1 MQPATLGRPTA
12 RAAFDGRAMSAPTA
26 RAGAATRAVRL
37 GASRRLGSSAASAPP
52 LSARRQALDPTRAPA
67 VRRAPRARVAA
78 QYGRGEAIAPDLTH
92 TEEAFAVNLDR
103 VAVGAYV
110 SVSVRADVSADAGVD
125 ALVAVVHAHMPGDIY
140 VHWGLGSEAD
150 DGAVSADAWE
160 CPPAELMPPRSRRVS
175 NWASG
180 AAVQS
185 PIDPHAGT
193 VEIPLPS
200 RPGHGLAFVL
210 YDAEKQCYYDHQGAA
225 FFLDSRL
232 SADTAA
238 RATAT
243 AAAAARDQQSR
254 VRAIA
259 EAEAA
264 NSARQH
270 AEMSRARDEEAR
282 ARQERDERA
291 DAAAFKA
298 AAEET
303 ARQNAA
309 DEAAAAER
317 RRAAAEKEA
326 EYQRQTQAAAE
337 ADAAASEQNA
347 LRESGSLSPVGSAY
361 ERFINDPANPFRDF
375 SPARAAARGEDALPG
390 LAGAAATAPP
400 PAPPPGFVNPGAV
413 DPALAAGAA
422 AFAPSLPGGGGG
434 GGGGW
439 DGASSSAATDHSYT
453 PPPAPAPP
461 PPAAP
466 SPPAPSLG
474 GASGAVVASHTIPLS
489 TESGSSTGTC
499 EVSVMATW
507 PPSVRIECRAGG
519 AADGHPLL
527 LHWGVS
533 DRRGGTWMSPYDE
546 LQSVPAGSRAP
557 DAQSCESALENGVRV
572 VEFAPVNSG
581 ATCMTMLIRTE
592 NCQEWLR
599 ETSGGDV
606 FIDVSPALDAARAMG
621 PPEGHAQQQQQ
632 QQQQHEER
640 HDHREERHD
649 HREAPSP
656 PPPPPPPPDTGDH
669 MALLSNWAGANVELK
684 DHKGGKGD
692 RHNQWNTDGLPD
704 AARRIV
710 ENDRDSASWRQKLQK
725 MEEVLCGGDAGYA
738 DMDALGYSA
747 IYLFWVGVG
756 AVACAEDGSHY
767 RPNHHAGSAERIYQ
781 HIEAVEASAT
791 SGGGRHAEEV
801 RALIRRLHP
810 RLPAFTA
817 EFTQSVP
824 LTRVRDIAH
833 GKGDRDGKCREVR
846 AEIKHTIQNK
856 LHRCAGPEDL
866 VATEKMLAK
875 LTAPGTDYPEEFV
888 EEFRI
893 FHRELKDFFNASTV
907 TDRMDK
913 LLREG
918 DAPQPVR
925 DAAARFADAK
935 ARCDGIREPEGPALL
950 AAVEEALARLS
961 EARRAID
968 RELTEGGLRGAS
980 ADQRQQWRLAEIGLE
995 DYAFV
1000 LLSRGINALGAEA
1013 DPPRG
1018 EMTAAEQRAALLF
1031 LAAAA
1036 DAVAVSAGG
1045 GGGDFAGVAQEASEL
1060 AVAGPGGMPP
1070 AGEEGALRARAV
1082 AERARRAAEDHCA
1095 MLSDL
1100 FDGRAGALG
1109 RALGIDAHVVEVF
1122 TEGQIRASVVFQGA
1136 KLASHLLRAARAATG
1151 EAGWDCI
1158 VPGEVKGARLV
1169 CVDRLSPTDPAVAAL
1184 TASDPAVVLVA
1195 SADGDE
1201 EVTTC
1206 GPGVVGILLCH
1217 ALPHLSHLALRARQA
1232 GTPLVAI
1239 EDPALVDMA
1248 RALAEAR
1255 ERVHLVAAPSAISL
1269 DADHE
1274 SGGFVGG
1281 GGGGGAAAATASAR
1295 VAAALVADT
1304 SAAGQVL
1311 DLRDLGAAEWD
1322 RAVAV
1327 AGSKATACASLCALA
1342 AESGAFAAPAG
1353 AALPFGSFEAAAKAA
1368 GADARLAFL
1377 LDALESVA
1385 GDATATSQIC
1395 DELQALARATR
1406 PSTEALHALSALFA
1420 RGSRIMVRSTGN
1432 AEDLAGLS
1440 AAGLYDSVSNVDP
1453 HDHDVLG
1460 AAVAEVWASLF
1471 TTRAVGSRA
1480 AAGVGQRDA
1489 AMAVLAQQ
1497 MLVPEVSF
1505 ILMTK
1510 HPMTG
1515 DANVAYAELALGHGE
1530 TLASGAVRGT
1540 PWRLSMNRLVPGEAR
1555 LDAVSSFGAAL
1566 VPSAAGDGELVS
1578 EPVNCASHWMTT
1590 DERKRAELSARLVTA
1605 GDLIERRLTGTDGRA
1620 VPQDIEGCVTA
1631 DGQVWIVQAR
1641 PQP

>member
-12 RAAFDGRAMSAPTA
+12 RAAFDGRAMAAPTA

-37 GASRRLGSSAASAPP
+37 EASRRLGSPDASAPP
-52 LSARRQALDPTRAPA
+52 LSSRRWALDPKRSAA
-67 VRRAPRARVAA
+67 VRRNRRVRVAA
-78 QYGRGEAIAPDLTH
+78 EYGYGEAIAPDLTH

-110 SVSVRADVSADAGVD
+110 SVSVRADVSADAGVG

-150 DGAVSADAWE
+150 DGGISADAWE
-160 CPPAELMPPRSRRVS
+160 CPPAELMPPNSRRVS

-185 PIDPHAGT
+185 QIDPQKGT

-210 YDAEKQCYYDHQGAA
+210 YDAEKQCYYDHLGAA

-238 RATAT
+238 RATA
-243 AAAAARDQQSR
+243 AASAAARDQQAR
-254 VRAIA
+254 VRSIA
-259 EAEAA
+259 EAEASE
-264 NSARQH
+264 SARRQ
-270 AEMSRARDEEAR
+270 AEMARARDEEAR
-282 ARQERDERA
+282 ASEERDRAAAEAARRAERDELA
-291 DAAAFKA
+291 NAAAFKA

-326 EYQRQTQAAAE
+326 AYQRQMQREAE
-337 ADAAASEQNA
+337 VP
-347 LRESGSLSPVGSAY
+347 REVSLVGSAY
-361 ERFINDPANPFRDF
+361 ERFVNDPANPFRDF
-375 SPARAAARGEDALPG
+375 SPARAAAARGEDALPG
-390 LAGAAATAPP
+390 MAATATAAAPSA
-400 PAPPPGFVNPGAV
+400 APPPGFVNPNNV

-422 AFAPSLPGGGGG
+422 AFAPSLSPG

-461 PPAAP
+461 PPA
-466 SPPAPSLG
+466 PAPVGTPGG

-546 LQSVPAGSRAP
+546 LQSVPVGSRAP
-557 DAQSCESALENGVRV
+557 DAQSCESALQNGVRV
-572 VEFAPVNSG
+572 VEFAPVNSA

-621 PPEGHAQQQQQ
+621 PPEGHAPPP
-632 QQQQHEER
+632 QQQH
-640 HDHREERHD
+640 HREERH
-649 HREAPSP
+649 HRVEERHQERHQAPAS
-656 PPPPPPPPDTGDH
+656 PPPPPPDTGDH

-725 MEEVLCGGDAGYA
+725 MEEVLCGGDAGHA

-781 HIEAVEASAT
+781 HIEAVEAHAT
-791 SGGGRHAEEV
+791 GSGGRHAEEV

-907 TDRMDK
+907 TDRIEK

-918 DAPQPVR
+918 DAPQSVR
-925 DAAARFADAK
+925 DAAKSFADAK

-968 RELTEGGLRGAS
+968 RELTEGGLRGAN

-1013 DPPRG
+1013 DPPRS
-1018 EMTAAEQRAALLF
+1018 EMSAAEQRAALLF

-1045 GGGDFAGVAQEASEL
+1045 GGGEFAGVAHEASEL
-1060 AVAGPGGMPP
+1060 AVSGPGGMPP
-1070 AGEEGALRARAV
+1070 GGEEGALRSRAV

-1109 RALGIDAHVVEVF
+1109 RALGIDQHVVEVF
-1122 TEGQIRASVVFQGA
+1122 TEGQIRASVVFQSA

-1169 CVDRLSPTDPAVAAL
+1169 CVDRLLPTDPTIASL
-1184 TASDPAVVLVA
+1184 SASDPAIVCVA

-1232 GTPLVAI
+1232 QTPLVAI
-1239 EDPALVDMA
+1239 EDPNLAAKA
-1248 RALAEAR
+1248 RALADAPG
-1255 ERVHLVAAPSAISL
+1255 VHLKAAPSAISL
-1269 DADHE
+1269 DACE
-1274 SGGFVGG
+1274 GGYVGG
-1281 GGGGGAAAATASAR
+1281 GGGGGGGALSSR

-1304 SAAGQVL
+1304 SAAGQVI
-1311 DLRDLGAAEWD
+1311 DLRDLGAAEWS

-1327 AGSKATACASLCALA
+1327 AGSKATACASLSALA

-1353 AALPFGSFEAAAKAA
+1353 AVLPFGSFELAATQA
-1368 GADARLAFL
+1368 GADGRLAFL

-1385 GDATATSQIC
+1385 GDATQTAQIC
-1395 DELQALARATR
+1395 DELQSLARATR
-1406 PSTEALHALSALFA
+1406 PSSEALEQLSALFP

-1453 HDHDVLG
+1453 HDFETLG
-1460 AAVAEVWASLF
+1460 GAVAEVWASLF

-1540 PWRLSMNRLVPGEAR
+1540 PWRLSMNRAVPGEAR

-1566 VPSAAGDGELVS
+1566 VPSASGNGELVS
-1578 EPVNCASHWMTT
+1578 EPVNCGAHWMTV
-1590 DERKRAELSARLVTA
+1590 DEHRRATLSARLVTA
-1605 GDLIERRLTGTDGRA
+1605 GDLIERRLLGADGRA

-1631 DGQVWIVQAR
+1631 DGEVWIVQAR

>member
-1 MQPATLGRPTA
+1 
-12 RAAFDGRAMSAPTA
+12 
-26 RAGAATRAVRL
+26 
-37 GASRRLGSSAASAPP
+37 
-52 LSARRQALDPTRAPA
+52 
-67 VRRAPRARVAA
+67 
-78 QYGRGEAIAPDLTH
+78 
-92 TEEAFAVNLDR
+92 
-103 VAVGAYV
+103 
-110 SVSVRADVSADAGVD
+110 
-125 ALVAVVHAHMPGDIY
+125 
-140 VHWGLGSEAD
+140 
-150 DGAVSADAWE
+150 
-160 CPPAELMPPRSRRVS
+160 
-175 NWASG
+175 
-180 AAVQS
+180 
-185 PIDPHAGT
+185 
-193 VEIPLPS
+193 
-200 RPGHGLAFVL
+200 
-210 YDAEKQCYYDHQGAA
+210 
-225 FFLDSRL
+225 
-232 SADTAA
+232 
-238 RATAT
+238 
-243 AAAAARDQQSR
+243 
-254 VRAIA
+254 
-259 EAEAA
+259 
-264 NSARQH
+264 
-270 AEMSRARDEEAR
+270 
-282 ARQERDERA
+282 
-291 DAAAFKA
+291 
-298 AAEET
+298 
-303 ARQNAA
+303 
-309 DEAAAAER
+309 
-317 RRAAAEKEA
+317 
-326 EYQRQTQAAAE
+326 
-337 ADAAASEQNA
+337 
-347 LRESGSLSPVGSAY
+347 
-361 ERFINDPANPFRDF
+361 
-375 SPARAAARGEDALPG
+375 
-390 LAGAAATAPP
+390 
-400 PAPPPGFVNPGAV
+400 
-413 DPALAAGAA
+413 
-422 AFAPSLPGGGGG
+422 
-434 GGGGW
+434 
-439 DGASSSAATDHSYT
+439 
-453 PPPAPAPP
+453 
-461 PPAAP
+461 
-466 SPPAPSLG
+466 
-474 GASGAVVASHTIPLS
+474 
-489 TESGSSTGTC
+489 
-499 EVSVMATW
+499 
-507 PPSVRIECRAGG
+507 
-519 AADGHPLL
+519 
-527 LHWGVS
+527 
-533 DRRGGTWMSPYDE
+533 
-546 LQSVPAGSRAP
+546 
-557 DAQSCESALENGVRV
+557 
-572 VEFAPVNSG
+572 
-581 ATCMTMLIRTE
+581 
-592 NCQEWLR
+592 
-599 ETSGGDV
+599 
-606 FIDVSPALDAARAMG
+606 
-621 PPEGHAQQQQQ
+621 
-632 QQQQHEER
+632 
-640 HDHREERHD
+640 
-649 HREAPSP
+649 
-656 PPPPPPPPDTGDH
+656 

-725 MEEVLCGGDAGYA
+725 MEEVLCGGDASYA

-781 HIEAVEASAT
+781 HIEAVEAHAT
-791 SGGGRHAEEV
+791 GAGGRHAEEV

-824 LTRVRDIAH
+824 LTRIRDIAH

-918 DAPQPVR
+918 DAPQPLR

-950 AAVEEALARLS
+950 AAVEEALARLG

-968 RELTEGGLRGAS
+968 RELVEGGLRGAS

-1045 GGGDFAGVAQEASEL
+1045 GGGEFAGVAHEASEL

-1070 AGEEGALRARAV
+1070 GGEEGALRARAV

-1109 RALGIDAHVVEVF
+1109 RALGIDHHVVEVF
-1122 TEGQIRASVVFQGA
+1122 TEGQIRASVVFQSA

-1158 VPGEVKGARLV
+1158 VPGEVQGARLV
-1169 CVDRLSPTDPAVAAL
+1169 CVDRLLPTDPVVSRL
-1184 TASDPAVVLVA
+1184 TADDPAVVCVA

-1232 GTPLVAI
+1232 QVPLVAI
-1239 EDPALVDMA
+1239 EDPALVETA
-1248 RALAEAR
+1248 RALAEAPGVR
-1255 ERVHLVAAPSAISL
+1255 LAAAPSAVSL
-1269 DADHE
+1269 EACE
-1274 SGGFVGG
+1274 GGYARTGG
-1281 GGGGGAAAATASAR
+1281 PPGAEPPR

-1304 SAAGQVL
+1304 SAAGQVI
-1311 DLRDLGAAEWD
+1311 DLRDLGAADWS

-1353 AALPFGSFEAAAKAA
+1353 AALPFGSFEAAARAA
-1368 GADARLAFL
+1368 GSDGRLAFL
-1377 LDALESVA
+1377 LDALESVS
-1385 GDATATSQIC
+1385 GDATQTAQIC
-1395 DELQALARATR
+1395 EELQSLARAAR
-1406 PSTEALHALSALFA
+1406 PSPEALEAARALFPA
-1420 RGSRIMVRSTGN
+1420 GSRIMVRSSAN

-1453 HDHDVLG
+1453 HDGDTLG

-1471 TTRAVGSRA
+1471 TARAAASRA

-1489 AMAVLAQQ
+1489 AMAVLLQA
-1497 MLVPEVSF
+1497 MLAPEVSF

-1540 PWRLSMNRLVPGEAR
+1540 PWRLSMNRLAPGEAR

-1566 VPSAAGDGELVS
+1566 VPSAAGDGALVS
-1578 EPVNCASHWMTT
+1578 EPVNCASHWMST
-1590 DERKRAELSARLVTA
+1590 DEQRRAMLSARLVTA
-1605 GDLIERRLTGTDGRA
+1605 GDLIERRLTGSDGRA
-1620 VPQDIEGCVTA
+1620 VAQDIEGCVTA
-1631 DGQVWIVQAR
+1631 DGEVWIVQAR